1 MLECTLGWHTDIPHL
16 ELGAS
21 RVQCPLIIITQG
33 AIIAIRED
41 TGDEGTR
48 AGHKA

>member
-33 AIIAIRED
+33 AIIAISED
-41 TGDEGTR
+41 TGDVGTR